1 MPDGDYPAFLRRW
14 DGTESAPGDF
24 VDAAG
29 NVLGRHLGLE
39 RYTTGQRRGLGVSAD
54 RPLYVVSKDLAA
66 NRVVLGDEE
75 DLYSRTVWAEDFHW
89 VSLAPGPMAVTA
101 KTRYSQ
107 TEAAAW
113 LYPEADG
120 LVRAVFDQPQRAVT
134 PGQSLVAY
142 VGDVLAGGGVI
153 CRAE

>member
-1 MPDGDYPAFLRRW
+1 
-14 DGTESAPGDF
+14 
-24 VDAAG
+24 
-29 NVLGRHLGLE
+29 
-39 RYTTGQRRGLGVSAD
+39 
-54 RPLYVVSKDLAA
+54 
-66 NRVVLGDEE
+66 
-75 DLYSRTVWAEDFHW
+75 
-89 VSLAPGPMAVTA
+89 MAVTA